1 MMFMEEELEGF
12 APVEGDA
19 LTFYKVRK
27 ERVADRSGGHLPELP
42 KKEKAVPLKPLTILM
57 KGALAKKIQPE
68 LKNLS
73 PPPSPQKHEVLS
85 ITEIGREEGEYPH
98 TEDEEEK

>member
-1 MMFMEEELEGF
+1 MEEELEGF

-27 ERVADRSGGHLPELP
+27 ERVADRSGGQLPELP
-42 KKEKAVPLKPLTILM
+42 KKEKTVPLKPITILL

-73 PPPSPQKHEVLS
+73 PSPSPQKHEVLS
-85 ITEIGREEGEYPH
+85 ITEVAGEAGEYPR